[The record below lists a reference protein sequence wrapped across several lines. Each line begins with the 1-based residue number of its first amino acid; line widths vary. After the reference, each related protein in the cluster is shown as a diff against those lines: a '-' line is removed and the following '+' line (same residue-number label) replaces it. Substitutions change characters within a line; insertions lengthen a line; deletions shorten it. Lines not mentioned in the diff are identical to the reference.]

1 MGIITNSYSNM
12 MVVPDRFLVILPD
25 PTDTSAKKQGNNF
38 VYSKPFII
46 SVARKFS
53 AESFNVIDGSSP
65 APVNLFAYFPCIDDL
80 DGPINEDAYPPDA
93 MMAELNKCLHFKR
106 MGSGFGYTAT
116 HTATQGEVL
125 FGTDKQNAWDACHN
139 AAFVKGQAVQL
150 ENTTQIDNTQLFIEF
165 TPTLLA
171 AWGANGT
178 INIDLL
184 AYIASM
190 VRIVQPLPMWSKG
203 LPNCA
208 NYSIA
213 GNQEAEM
220 MKTDAL
226 EFGCGFY
233 TGVVG
238 CDPAI
243 AYSYAGI
250 TPSTIKTASGN
261 NGSAGDMHYEIK
273 KVIRTRL
280 AHLLDNKDF
289 AESIIMQGMLK
300 TAQNK
305 LDDDDDDTMFRN
317 IAGGKVE
324 RIGCNVQIDINVIPD
339 LYGTV
344 IVAPRFSDLVYQISE
359 NDHEGKDDVDA
370 FEADLPSIPSN
381 MIIDAAGYLAY
392 AYWQDEDANYFGTT
406 FYSTINTSK
415 CVALI
420 SYKINFIGNTAGY
433 QDAYGTKLRDVC
445 HTMTFFPRT
454 VTSQAILDE
463 AYAAASANATSVT
476 NALASVGDLITQV
489 DELNEEVETLTT
501 SKTTLTNQ
509 LAGLADD
516 IADANQEL
524 ADVQDTL
531 AATQSELA
539 TAQESYTTVTQ
550 AITTKTNQLT
560 DLTAQVGTAT
570 TNLAA
575 LNTQIT
581 SAQSQVIALQDS
593 ITTKTAQAES
603 LEASVHELSLSI
615 STLQTE
621 KEGLEISLAA
631 AQEAY
636 DDAVAEKEEAEL
648 ALEVAQRELQAFT
661 ESDAYKAIADAQAAL
676 DSMAAQLQTA
686 TANYNQKV
694 AQTVELEAGLV
705 SLNSQLAAVQS
716 QILAKQGEQTAV
728 QSELDTLNS
737 QKNSLTVSINTLNET
752 LETLTERVAHAQ
764 EITTQ
769 LENTKAE
776 LAQKQA
782 EIASAELAR
791 TKINADN
798 YDLAKECTAKRFC
811 PWASATILCG
821 HVDTIDYG
829 D

>member
-12 MVVPDRFLVILPD
+12 MVVPDRFMVILPD
-25 PTDTSAKKQGNNF
+25 PTDTSAKKQDGNF
-38 VYSKPFII
+38 IYSKPFII

-53 AESFNVIDGSSP
+53 GELFNVMDGSSP

-80 DGPINEDAYPPDA
+80 DGPINEDAFPPDA

-106 MGSGFGYTAT
+106 MGQGLGYTAT
-116 HTATQGEVL
+116 HSSVQGEVL
-125 FGTDKQNAWDACHN
+125 WGPDRQEAWDAFHN

-150 ENTTQIDNTQLFIEF
+150 DNFTQVDNCQLFIEC

-171 AWGANGT
+171 AWGANGA
-178 INIDLL
+178 ISIDLL
-184 AYIASM
+184 AYIASL
-190 VRIVQPLPMWSKG
+190 VRITQPLSMWSKG
-203 LPNCA
+203 LPNCV
-208 NYSIA
+208 NYRIA
-213 GNQEAEM
+213 GNQEAE
-220 MKTDAL
+220 TLRSDAL
-226 EFGCGFY
+226 EFGVGFY

-243 AYSYAGI
+243 AYTYSGVNNAL
-250 TPSTIKTASGN
+250 IKNASGN
-261 NGSAGDMHYEIK
+261 SGSAGDMHCEIK

-280 AHLLDNKDF
+280 AHIVQTSDF
-289 AESIIMQGMLK
+289 AESIIMQGLLK

-339 LYGTV
+339 NHGTV
-344 IVAPRFSDLVYQISE
+344 IVVPRFSDLVYQISE
-359 NDHEGKDDVDA
+359 NNHEGKDDVDA
-370 FEADLPSIPSN
+370 FEADLPSIPSD
-381 MIIDAAGYLAY
+381 MLIDAAGYLAY
-392 AYWQDEDANYFGTT
+392 AYWQDTDANYFGTT

-433 QDAYGTKLRDVC
+433 QDSYGTKIRDVC
-445 HTMTFFPRT
+445 HMMTFFPST

-463 AYAAASANATSVT
+463 AYAGASANAASVA
-476 NALASVGDLITQV
+476 NALASVSDVIEQV
-489 DELNEEVETLTT
+489 NELTEEVETLTA
-501 SKTTLTNQ
+501 SKTNLTNQ

-516 IADANQEL
+516 IADANTEL
-524 ADVQDTL
+524 ADVQQTL
-531 AATQSELA
+531 EATQSELA
-539 TAQESYTTVTQ
+539 TAQASYTTVTQ
-550 AITTKTNQLT
+550 AIITKTNQLT
-560 DLTAQVGTAT
+560 DLTAQVNTANT
-570 TNLAA
+570 TLTG

-615 STLQTE
+615 STLQTQ
-621 KEGLEISLAA
+621 KEGLEISLASV
-631 AQEAY
+631 QEAY

-661 ESDAYKAIADAQAAL
+661 ESDAYQAIADAQAAL
-676 DSMAAQLQTA
+676 DTLAAKLQTA

-728 QSELDTLNS
+728 QSELDTLIS
-737 QKNSLTVSINTLNET
+737 QRDSLTVSINSLNATLEMLNE
-752 LETLTERVAHAQ
+752 RVTHAQ

-776 LAQKQA
+776 LVQKQA
-782 EIASAELAR
+782 EVASAELAR